1 MMVHLVV
8 RNALYRPLR
17 SMVGVVAVGVEV
29 ALVLLIVGLTHGML
43 TEVGKRIE
51 GVGADIMV
59 QPPSSSLFLA
69 FSGAPMPEAVG
80 RLIGALKDVKAVAPV
95 LLELNSGGGL
105 DIVYGIDPSSFNA
118 VSDGFVFLEG
128 HGLEQPYDVLVDD
141 WYARARYLHAG
152 ATLHMLG
159 HDFHVA
165 GVVEHGKG
173 ARVFVLLSTLQQLTG
188 SQDKA
193 SLFFVKCV
201 QPGDTNAVMQEI
213 AQLLP
218 RYEIRPLGDFLSMMT
233 TTSVPGLNT
242 FVHAMI
248 ALAGAI
254 GFLVIFLSM
263 YATIIERTRDIGVLK
278 SLGASKSYIVRAL
291 LAETTLIC
299 LGGIIAGILLT
310 YAVRQIM
317 RGLFPTLTVLITPG
331 WVARAAA
338 LAILA
343 GLAGTVYPA
352 WLASRKDPV
361 EALAY
366 E

>member
-1 MMVHLVV
+1 MMGELVV
-8 RNALYRPLR
+8 RNALHRPLR
-17 SMVGVVAVGVEV
+17 TLVGVVAIGVEV

-43 TEVGKRIE
+43 SEVGKRIE

-59 QPPSSSLFLA
+59 QPPSSSVFLA
-69 FSGAPMPEAVG
+69 FSGAPMPQSIG
-80 RLIGALKDVKAVAPV
+80 RLIAALHDVKAVAPV
-95 LLELNSGGGL
+95 LLQLSSGGGL
-105 DIVYGIDPSSFNA
+105 DIVYGIDPASFNA
-118 VSDGFVFLEG
+118 VSDGFNFLEG

-188 SQDKA
+188 SADKA
-193 SLFFVKCV
+193 SLFFVRCN
-201 QPGDTNAVMQEI
+201 QPADTAAVMNEI

-218 RYEIRPLGDFLSMMT
+218 RYEIRPLRNFLSMMT

-248 ALAGAI
+248 ALAIAI

-263 YATIIERTRDIGVLK
+263 YATVFERTRDIGVLK
-278 SLGASKSYIVRAL
+278 SLGASKSFIVRAL
-291 LAETTLIC
+291 LGETTLIC
-299 LGGIIAGILLT
+299 LAGIVAGILMSL
-310 YAVRQIM
+310 AIRLIM

-338 LAILA
+338 LAVLA
-343 GLAGTVYPA
+343 GLAGTAYPA
-352 WLASRKDPV
+352 WRASRKDPV

>member
-1 MMVHLVV
+1 MMGEFVW

-17 SMVGVVAVGVEV
+17 TLLGVVAIAVEV
-29 ALVLLIVGLTHGML
+29 SLVLLIVGLTHGML

-59 QPPSSSLFLA
+59 QPPSSSVLLA
-69 FSGAPMPEAVG
+69 FSGAPMPVAVG
-80 RLIGALKDVKAVAPV
+80 NLLRGLKEVKAVAPV
-95 LLELNSGGGL
+95 LLELSSGGGL
-105 DIVYGIDPSSFNA
+105 DIVYGIDSVSFKA
-118 VSDGFVFLEG
+118 VSDGFVYLEG

-141 WYARARYLHAG
+141 WYARARSLHAG
-152 ATLHMLG
+152 GTLHLLG

-173 ARVFVLLSTLQQLTG
+173 ARVFVPLGTLQQLTG
-188 SQDKA
+188 AQDKA

-201 QPGDTNAVMQEI
+201 EPGDTDTVIRQI
-213 AQLLP
+213 TQLLP
-218 RYEIRPLGDFLSMMT
+218 RYQIRPLSNFLSLMT
-233 TTSVPGLNT
+233 PTSVPGLNT

-248 ALAGAI
+248 ALAGVI

-263 YATIIERTRDIGVLK
+263 YATIVERTRDIGVLK
-278 SLGASKSYIVRAL
+278 SLGASKTYIVRAL
-291 LAETTLIC
+291 LGESTLIC
-299 LGGIIAGILLT
+299 LGGIIAGILIS
-310 YAVRQIM
+310 YAAQFVM
-317 RGLFPTLTVLITPG
+317 HSLFPTLTVLITPG
-331 WVARAAA
+331 WIARAAA

-343 GLAGTVYPA
+343 GLAGTTYPA
-352 WLASRKDPV
+352 WLASRKDPI